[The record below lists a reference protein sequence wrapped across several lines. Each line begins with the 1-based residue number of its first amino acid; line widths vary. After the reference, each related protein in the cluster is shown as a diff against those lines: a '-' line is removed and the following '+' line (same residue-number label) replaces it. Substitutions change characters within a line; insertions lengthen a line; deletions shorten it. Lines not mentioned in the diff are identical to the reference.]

1 MFEVE
6 TSLIFWSALSFV
18 ILLFLLYKIVFP
30 PLNRVLEQ
38 RRKEIK
44 GGLEQAKKAQEQAN
58 QLLKKYQDQLLDAES
73 RTNAMFED
81 AQRKSQALRDETLKA
96 AQKEAVAIIENT
108 KKDIEGL
115 KRKALVSLKQDISS
129 VVLDVTQRL
138 IGKSLGV
145 EDHLKLI
152 ESSIEELEKNAKTE
166 V

>member
-1 MFEVE
+1 MFEVH

-38 RRKEIK
+38 RRREIE
-44 GGLEQAKKAQEQAN
+44 GGLKQAKSAQEQAN
-58 QLLKKYQDQLLDAES
+58 QLLSRYQDQLADAEN
-73 RTNAMFED
+73 RTNAMFDD
-81 AQRKSQALRDETLKA
+81 AQRKSQALRDETLKI
-96 AQKEAVAIIENT
+96 AQKEAVEVIENA

-115 KRKALVSLKQDISS
+115 KRKALVSLKEDIST
-129 VVLDVTQRL
+129 VVVDVTRRL

-152 ESSIEELEKNAKTE
+152 DSSIEELEKNAETKI
-166 V
+166 